1 MKHVGV
7 LLFAVFCTT
16 NWAMGAENVKGV
28 SMLDGTC
35 VDLHDSARPTASLE
49 CVEQLK
55 KDKSEVFNVY
65 RAVPN
70 MVNGQLNGYV
80 LVSSSA
86 KLDKPVRVLKTLRL
100 EKEKQISVKDGTDLQ
115 K

>member
-7 LLFAVFCTT
+7 LLFAVFCMT
-16 NWAMGAENVKGV
+16 NWAMGAENVKGL
-28 SMLDGTC
+28 SILDGTC
-35 VDLHDSARPTASLE
+35 VDIHDSARPMASLD
-49 CVEQLK
+49 CVEQLR
-55 KDKSEVFNVY
+55 KDKIEVFNVY

-80 LVSSSA
+80 LVSSGA
-86 KLDKPVRVLKTLRL
+86 KPDKPVRLLKTLRL
-100 EKEKQISVKDGTDLQ
+100 EKETQISVEDGTESQ